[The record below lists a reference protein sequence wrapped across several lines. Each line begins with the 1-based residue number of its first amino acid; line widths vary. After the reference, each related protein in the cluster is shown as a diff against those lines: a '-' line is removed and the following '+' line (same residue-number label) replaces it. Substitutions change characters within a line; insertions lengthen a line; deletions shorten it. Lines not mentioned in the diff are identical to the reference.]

1 MDLNQLLHQH
11 QVALINLGEAHTE
24 DDRMSRF
31 DLVGQYAKRI
41 REFRV
46 GAGLPPQVWGAG
58 DGAPGGRV
66 TGKD

>member
-11 QVALINLGEAHTE
+11 QVALINLDEAHSE

-31 DLVGQYAKRI
+31 DLVGHYAKRI
-41 REFRV
+41 REFRAGV
-46 GAGLPPQVWGAG
+46 GLPPQLWGAG
-58 DGAPGGRV
+58 DGAPGGPV